1 MSKSTPLEMNTNF
14 TAFSVNSPNPR
25 KFIQNQSIPRLFLIL
40 TATVA
45 ILAAST
51 QAQSTWVGPSNGV
64 WNTTSNWSAAV
75 PDFQDSEADFTNAA
89 SVNVNALTNAV
100 GTIVL
105 DAANSN
111 AVIISNGTIDLSVS
125 FGVPTVNIA
134 NSAATLFMYANVTG
148 AQGLRKDGPGK
159 FTFRFNPNNQTYS
172 GGISINGGT
181 FGINQA
187 GSLGDSNN
195 DITLESSS
203 VFRFEPGGDAGSI
216 VLGAGNDFIINP
228 GNTLTVQNSGTNTVN
243 STINGI
249 ISGDGNLTFSGS
261 GTLTLSGTNTFTG
274 ATTVAGGT
282 LVVNQPLAATNVTTL
297 NNGAQLALG
306 AGASFST
313 NSLIMIGAAPSTVN
327 LGGNTQ
333 SIRSLAATNATN
345 FPAAF
350 TNGSLVIAGDAGQS
364 FNTTINGGGTDM
376 TGLANFTY
384 NRTNRDFQVTANGA
398 NVTNTFF
405 LAKSGT
411 NAISATNLRLGGGG
425 SNAVG
430 QNTLVRLGQANVLNA
445 SAEVL
450 FGYFQG
456 SVNASFHAGLTNPS
470 LTIRGA
476 AGGTNPV
483 PLFRVG
489 QCNSGN
495 QSTVGTLDLTS
506 GSLDAVATS
515 VDIGAHIASTGATL
529 ATGTLVMPNGT
540 LTTPTLTIGL
550 KTATTGNPQITG
562 TLTQGGGTVEATT
575 VYLGNNLNNLTNTN
589 AIPRFVSTY
598 NLNGGLLR
606 AAAIAAGSGIA
617 GTNFAINTQRR
628 INWGGGTIRP
638 LNAGTNLTIVGTI
651 GGTSGGNIDILGYG
665 PEVKT
670 FTTDGSNSIVL
681 AATTWLNANG
691 GDIRIDPGTGGTFT
705 TTGSFTVGSAQF
717 PNTNTFFTN
726 VINAS
731 ITVASG
737 TANLTAASRIFGIG
751 DRTNSGITNSFNVV
765 GGVANVGL
773 TANRM
778 LVGNKSTGEVNVTG
792 GSLNITGTNAIY
804 VGGDISFGANNAQGT
819 WTVTGGAVNIGGSGA
834 FVLGQNSPAT
844 NNTTSN
850 SLGVLNLSGGTFT
863 TTRPI
868 TTGVNTNGTT
878 SAGTVNFNGGTL
890 AAGTNIANLINVT
903 TATVASNSTIS
914 TGTFDSGISQ
924 NLQGAG
930 TLTISGNGTLRL
942 NGTNTPPVTVNSGAT
957 LGGTGSIGNVT
968 VNGTISPG
976 PAATNGTLTSTA
988 SVSVPGTAR
997 FRVFGNN
1004 LNDRLITFGG
1014 TTLGGTLT
1022 VTNADGSTLT
1032 NGSTF
1037 DLIDGT
1043 ISGSPTLNLPTL
1055 DPGLVWVTNNFAST
1069 GVLSVTNNSTPT
1081 NNYANWLTNY
1091 PSLTGTNALP
1101 TANPDGD
1108 PYINSTEF
1116 AFDGNPTIG
1125 TPALMTVTQVGT
1137 NAVVNWVQRKNP
1149 PGGAAYDVQKN
1160 GTLTNDWT
1168 AATGLDIT
1176 NSANTNNINIPADY
1190 ERKEF
1195 TVPAMGKDFYRV
1207 QATITNN

>member
-51 QAQSTWVGPSNGV
+51 QAQSTWVGPSNGT
-64 WNTTSNWSAAV
+64 WNSTSNWSAAV
-75 PDFQDSEADFTNAA
+75 PNFQDSEADFTNAA

-261 GTLTLSGTNTFTG
+261 GTLTLAGSNTYTGT
-274 ATTVAGGT
+274 TTISGGT
-282 LVVNQPLAATNVTTL
+282 
-297 NNGAQLALG
+297 LALG
-306 AGASFST
+306 AGAIIPT
-313 NSLIMIGAAPSTVN
+313 NTVTMSGTNTGFN
-327 LGGNTQ
+327 LGSNTQ
-333 SIRSLAATNATN
+333 SLNTLSLQTDTNQARVFSITNGTLNLGAGAGNFAFNGAQGSTANLAGLSAFTYTAPTRTFLVQPSATNGLNNTNFMLLAANGTGSNNITAAGLTIGGAGSSAGAANGSQLTLGKVNVLNVTNLSIGGFNASGVMDVPIGVTNATLKIRSTDGT
-345 FPAAF
+345 AAAG
-350 TNGSLVIAGDAGQS
+350 TIKIGETSSGVRNGSGTLTVGTGSVDIVATNIQIGRHTPNANQADTS
-364 FNTTINGGGTDM
+364 TLTFGGG
-376 TGLANFTY
+376 
-384 NRTNRDFQVTANGA
+384 
-398 NVTNTFF
+398 
-405 LAKSGT
+405 S
-411 NAISATNLRLGGGG
+411 IIATNL
-425 SNAVG
+425 
-430 QNTLVRLGQANVLNA
+430 TL
-445 SAEVL
+445 SEK
-450 FGYFQG
+450 
-456 SVNASFHAGLTNPS
+456 
-470 LTIRGA
+470 
-476 AGGTNPV
+476 
-483 PLFRVG
+483 
-489 QCNSGN
+489 
-495 QSTVGTLDLTS
+495 
-506 GSLDAVATS
+506 
-515 VDIGAHIASTGATL
+515 
-529 ATGTLVMPNGT
+529 TGTG
-540 LTTPTLTIGL
+540 TPTV
-550 KTATTGNPQITG
+550 TATVN
-562 TLTQGGGTVEATT
+562 QGGGTVSVAT
-575 VYLGNNLNNLTNTN
+575 LTMGVGTASN
-589 AIPRFVSTY
+589 ALPVLRPTY
-598 NLNGGLLR
+598 NLNGGTLQ
-606 AAAIAAGSGIA
+606 AASIVAGFGASGI
-617 GTNFAINTQRR
+617 NFATTTQRR

-638 LNAGTNLTIVGTI
+638 LNAGTNLTISGTN

-670 FTTDGSNSIVL
+670 FTTDGSNSIIL

-691 GDIRIDPGTGGTFT
+691 GDIRIDPGAGGTFT

-717 PNTNTFFTN
+717 PNTNTLFTN

-751 DRTNSGITNSFNVV
+751 DRTNAGITNFFNVV

-778 LVGNKSTGEVNVTG
+778 LVGNKSAGEVNVTG
-792 GSLNITGTNAIY
+792 GSLVITGNQPIY

-819 WTVTGGAVNIGGSGA
+819 WTVTGGTVNIGGSGA
-834 FVLGQNSPAT
+834 FVLGQNTLTFST
-844 NNTTSN
+844 NTNTGVVSTNISSN
-850 SLGVLNLSGGTFT
+850 SVGILNLNGGTFT
-863 TTRPI
+863 SARAI
-868 TTGVNTNGTT
+868 TTGVNTNGTV
-878 SAGTVNFNGGTL
+878 SSGTVNLSGGTL
-890 AAGTNIANLINVT
+890 AAGANVANLINVT
-903 TATVASNSTIS
+903 TATVASNSTFD
-914 TGTFDSGISQ
+914 TGSFDSGIGQS
-924 NLQGAG
+924 LAGAG
-930 TLTISGNGTLRL
+930 TLTVIGSGTLRL
-942 NGTNTPPVTVNSGAT
+942 NGTNTPPVVVSAGAT

-968 VNGTISPG
+968 VNGTIAPG

-1004 LNDRLITFGG
+1004 LNDRLFTSGG
-1014 TTLGGTLT
+1014 TTLSGTLT
-1022 VTNADGSTLT
+1022 VTNANGSTLT